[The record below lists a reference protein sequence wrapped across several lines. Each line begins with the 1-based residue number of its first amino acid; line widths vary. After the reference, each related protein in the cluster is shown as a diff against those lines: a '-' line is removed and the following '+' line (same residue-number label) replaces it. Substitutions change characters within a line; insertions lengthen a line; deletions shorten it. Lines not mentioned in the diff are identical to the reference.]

1 MMWKTA
7 SRSHR
12 YCNGKSSS
20 QTPINQGQY
29 QQENVFE
36 LDELRICYNCKDTT
50 PIVGKYSQLNHEC
63 KGNYSRTQSKTVKR
77 KIDLIILEVYVAF
90 TAGL

>member
-12 YCNGKSSS
+12 YCNGKSSL

-36 LDELRICYNCKDTT
+36 FDELRICYNCKDTT
-50 PIVGKYSQLNHEC
+50 PIVGKYSNLIMYA
-63 KGNYSRTQSKTVKR
+63 KATTVEHRAK
-77 KIDLIILEVYVAF
+77 L
-90 TAGL
+90 